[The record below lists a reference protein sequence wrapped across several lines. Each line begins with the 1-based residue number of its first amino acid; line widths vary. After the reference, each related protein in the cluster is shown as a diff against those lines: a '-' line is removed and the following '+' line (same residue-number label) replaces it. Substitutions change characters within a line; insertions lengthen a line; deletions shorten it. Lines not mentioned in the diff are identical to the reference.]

1 MSQKK
6 ILPIAAVLFSFVIM
20 SFVDMVGVATDYV
33 KADLQLSDG
42 VVQFISSAAFL
53 WFFIIS
59 VPTGLL
65 QARFGKR
72 NVLITGIILS
82 AIGLL
87 FPFLNYTYV
96 SVLIGFSLLGIGN
109 TIIQV
114 AANPLLILIV
124 NKEKASGF
132 MSFSQFIKAIGSMIA
147 APLTALVLVK
157 TGDWKLVFLFF
168 AIVSVLA
175 ALLLYSVKI
184 EETKENKNSTT
195 FSSCFKLLNNRF
207 VFLMALA
214 IFLLVGID
222 VGMNTV
228 SGQFLIEKFR
238 FEQSVAASGRSLY
251 FMGKLIGSLLGAIL
265 LTKFNPRQFLN
276 ITNVLLCMSILV
288 FALNPFNM
296 ASWALLFIIGFF
308 AANIFPL
315 IFTLAVE
322 SLPKKANEISGLLM
336 MAISGGAI
344 IPPLMGAI
352 AGASNYTMSLF
363 LLLGCGIVIV
373 MIGLMNKP
381 KNNIENEL

>member
-6 ILPIAAVLFSFVIM
+6 ILPIAAVLFSFIIM

-175 ALLLYSVKI
+175 ALLLYSVQI

-195 FSSCFKLLNNRF
+195 FASCFKLLNNRF

-222 VGMNTV
+222 VGLNTV
-228 SGQFLIEKFR
+228 SGQFLIEKFG

>member
-6 ILPIAAVLFSFVIM
+6 ILPIAAVLFSFVVM

-72 NVLITGIILS
+72 NVLVTGIILS

-87 FPFLNYTYV
+87 FPFLNYTYF

-132 MSFSQFIKAIGSMIA
+132 MSFSQFIKAIGSMMA

-175 ALLLYSVKI
+175 ALLLYSVQIK
-184 EETKENKNSTT
+184 ETNENKNSTT
-195 FSSCFKLLNNRF
+195 FASCFKLLNNRF

-222 VGMNTV
+222 VGINTV
-228 SGQFLIEKFR
+228 SGQFLIEKFG

-276 ITNVLLCMSILV
+276 ITNLLLCVSILV

>member
-6 ILPIAAVLFSFVIM
+6 ILPIAAVLFSFVVM

-72 NVLITGIILS
+72 NVLVTGIILS

-87 FPFLNYTYV
+87 FPFLNYTYF

-132 MSFSQFIKAIGSMIA
+132 MSFSQFIKAIGSMMA

-175 ALLLYSVKI
+175 ALLLYSVQIK
-184 EETKENKNSTT
+184 ETNENKNSTT
-195 FSSCFKLLNNRF
+195 FASCFKLLNNRF

-222 VGMNTV
+222 VGINTV
-228 SGQFLIEKFR
+228 SGQFLIEKFG
-238 FEQSVAASGRSLY
+238 FEQSVAVSGRSLY

-276 ITNVLLCMSILV
+276 ITNLLLCVSILV

-315 IFTLAVE
+315 IFPLAVE

>member
-147 APLTALVLVK
+147 APLTALVFCVQ
-157 TGDWKLVFLFF
+157 
-168 AIVSVLA
+168 VS
-175 ALLLYSVKI
+175 
-184 EETKENKNSTT
+184 
-195 FSSCFKLLNNRF
+195 F
-207 VFLMALA
+207 
-214 IFLLVGID
+214 
-222 VGMNTV
+222 
-228 SGQFLIEKFR
+228 
-238 FEQSVAASGRSLY
+238 
-251 FMGKLIGSLLGAIL
+251 
-265 LTKFNPRQFLN
+265 
-276 ITNVLLCMSILV
+276 
-288 FALNPFNM
+288 
-296 ASWALLFIIGFF
+296 
-308 AANIFPL
+308 
-315 IFTLAVE
+315 
-322 SLPKKANEISGLLM
+322 
-336 MAISGGAI
+336 
-344 IPPLMGAI
+344 
-352 AGASNYTMSLF
+352 
-363 LLLGCGIVIV
+363 
-373 MIGLMNKP
+373 
-381 KNNIENEL
+381 

>member
-6 ILPIAAVLFSFVIM
+6 ILPIAAVLFSFVVM

-72 NVLITGIILS
+72 NVLVTGIILS

-87 FPFLNYTYV
+87 FPFLNYTYF

-132 MSFSQFIKAIGSMIA
+132 MSFSQFIKAIGSMMA

-175 ALLLYSVKI
+175 ALLLYSVQIK
-184 EETKENKNSTT
+184 ETNENKNSTT
-195 FSSCFKLLNNRF
+195 FASCFKLLNNRF

-222 VGMNTV
+222 VGINTV
-228 SGQFLIEKFR
+228 SGQFLIEKFG

-276 ITNVLLCMSILV
+276 ITNLLLCVSILI

>member
-1 MSQKK
+1 
-6 ILPIAAVLFSFVIM
+6 M

-175 ALLLYSVKI
+175 ALLLYSVQI
-184 EETKENKNSTT
+184 EETKKNKNSTT
-195 FSSCFKLLNNRF
+195 FASCFKLLNNRF

-228 SGQFLIEKFR
+228 SGQFLIEKFG

>member
-6 ILPIAAVLFSFVIM
+6 ILPIAAVLFSFVVM

-72 NVLITGIILS
+72 KVLVTGIILS

-87 FPFLNYTYV
+87 FPFLNYTYF

-132 MSFSQFIKAIGSMIA
+132 MSFSQFIKTIGSMMA

-175 ALLLYSVKI
+175 ALLLYSVQIK
-184 EETKENKNSTT
+184 ETNENKNSTT
-195 FSSCFKLLNNRF
+195 FASCFKLLNNRF

-222 VGMNTV
+222 VGINTV
-228 SGQFLIEKFR
+228 SGQFLIEKFG

-276 ITNVLLCMSILV
+276 ITNVLLCVSILV